1 MSPSAV
7 RDSQER
13 YDELQ
18 CYLYSEAEPM
28 NELLKCC
35 YDPSHLLNQENCH
48 EDEDDDQS
56 DCCFDYCCFDNCVDV
71 PDHEKPIQDTISTAT
86 SPDRQT
92 KLETFH
98 SDSEYFSRDGRF
110 NFSNNNLPG
119 NNEDKLGNI
128 DLLANMFPCA
138 ANPHKVFPQVSVNDV
153 RQENKY
159 LSQSH
164 HHHMHFED
172 QYNGNVVRHDIII
185 PSNIHTHLRSHSHHH
200 CPDHEQDQPGAL
212 NSSHHH
218 HHHHHHHQLSQTHA
232 VIKEEENHAPPHKRV
247 KLTNEEPSNFISC
260 KWNGCNDELDSS
272 SFNQHILD
280 SHINIKSD
288 TYDCEWKECF
298 FSTDNLDDLL
308 MHAGLHLDQSPV
320 SMDTLTNTS
329 SSTKPAPHNH
339 ASNAEHTCLWV
350 SEDGSTCNE
359 HFMTTTDLT
368 NHVIE
373 VHVQSK
379 KSEYTCRW
387 KDCTRELKPFTQRQ
401 KVIRHLNTHTKHK
414 PFVCH
419 YCMKSFSLELMLE
432 QHLRTHTGETPF
444 KCNVCGKEF
453 KTSSSYTIHQRIHT
467 GEKPLECQICGK
479 KFRESSNLNKHM
491 KTHTRK
497 FKCDCCM
504 KSFDDEAKFKKHQT
518 LCQEIG
524 RPNLKWSCRVDQ
536 EVGVK
541 VGQ

>member
-1 MSPSAV
+1 MSPCAV
-7 RDSQER
+7 KDSQDR

-18 CYLYSEAEPM
+18 CYLYSETEPM

-48 EDEDDDQS
+48 DDEDDDQS

-71 PDHEKPIQDTISTAT
+71 PDHEKSIQETLSDAT
-86 SPDRQT
+86 SPDRQI
-92 KLETFH
+92 KLET
-98 SDSEYFSRDGRF
+98 SNSYSAYLNRDGR
-110 NFSNNNLPG
+110 SNLSYNQLPG
-119 NNEDKLGNI
+119 NNEDKLGTM
-128 DLLANMFPCA
+128 DLLASMLPCA
-138 ANPHKVFPQVSVNDV
+138 ASPSKAFPQAKVNDL
-153 RQENKY
+153 RQEDKN

-185 PSNIHTHLRSHSHHH
+185 PSNIHTHLHSHSNRHYV
-200 CPDHEQDQPGAL
+200 DHEQVQPAAL
-212 NSSHHH
+212 NH
-218 HHHHHHHQLSQTHA
+218 HHHHHHHQHHQLNPTHA
-232 VIKEEENHAPPHKRV
+232 AIKEEENHKHKRV
-247 KLTNEEPSNFISC
+247 KLAHGEPSNFISC

-280 SHINIKSD
+280 SHIKAKSD
-288 TYDCEWKECF
+288 TFDCEWKECF
-298 FSTDNLDDLL
+298 FSADNLDDLL
-308 MHAGLHLDQSPV
+308 LHAGLHLGESPV
-320 SMDTLTNTS
+320 PIETLTDISANE
-329 SSTKPAPHNH
+329 KPASNH
-339 ASNAEHTCLWV
+339 PASHAEHTCLWV
-350 SEDGSTCNE
+350 LDDGSTCNE
-359 HFMTTTDLT
+359 QFMTTTDLT
-368 NHVIE
+368 NHVID

-387 KDCTRELKPFTQRQ
+387 KDCTRELKPFMQRQ
-401 KVIRHLNTHTKHK
+401 KIIRHLNTHTKHK

-419 YCMKSFSLELMLE
+419 YCLKSFSLELMLE

-453 KTSSSYTIHQRIHT
+453 KTSSSFTIHQRIHT
-467 GEKPLECQICGK
+467 GEKPLKCQICGK

-497 FKCDCCM
+497 FKCECCM
-504 KSFDDEAKFKKHQT
+504 KSFDDEAKFKKHQA

-524 RPNLKWSCRVDQ
+524 RPILNCSCLVDQ
-536 EVGVK
+536 EIGIK